1 MTLSQ
6 RIEMV
11 KSLKGPRP
19 VRPRPGMPIA
29 EIVLAEQPDE
39 PVAPANGPQPI
50 EAQIDTAITQ
60 SRKVLGQADLA
71 RFAVSDNDKEDDDKG
86 KRGLFG
92 FFKRSSK
99 S

>member
-1 MTLSQ
+1 MTMSQ

-11 KSLKGPRP
+11 NSLKGRKPLKP
-19 VRPRPGMPIA
+19 VPGMQVS
-29 EIVLAEQPDE
+29 EIVLAEYPDE
-39 PVAPANGPQPI
+39 PVPSGAHGPQPI

-60 SRKVLGQADLA
+60 SRKVLSEADLA
-71 RFAVSDNDKEDDDKG
+71 RLASSDDDDGDKG

>member
-1 MTLSQ
+1 MTMSQ

-11 KSLKGPRP
+11 NSLKGRKPIRP
-19 VRPRPGMPIA
+19 IPGMQIA

-39 PVAPANGPQPI
+39 MPPSSLNGPQPI

-60 SRKVLGQADLA
+60 SRRVLSEADLA
-71 RFAVSDNDKEDDDKG
+71 RLASSDDDDDDKG

-92 FFKRSSK
+92 FFRRSSK
-99 S
+99 T